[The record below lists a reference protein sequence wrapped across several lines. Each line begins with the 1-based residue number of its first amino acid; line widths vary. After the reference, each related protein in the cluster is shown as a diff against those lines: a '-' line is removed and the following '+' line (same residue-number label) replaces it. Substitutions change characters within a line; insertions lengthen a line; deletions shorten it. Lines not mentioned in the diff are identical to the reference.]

1 MSKRRKRPYGPS
13 RNRRAD
19 AEWWKRVGE
28 WVALTFKVLAYA
40 VGLAVT
46 LASKGC
52 GPS

>member
-1 MSKRRKRPYGPS
+1 MSKRKKGPYGPN

-19 AEWWKRVGE
+19 TEWWKRAGE
-28 WVALTFKVLAYA
+28 WAALTFKVLAYA

-46 LASKGC
+46 LAGKGC